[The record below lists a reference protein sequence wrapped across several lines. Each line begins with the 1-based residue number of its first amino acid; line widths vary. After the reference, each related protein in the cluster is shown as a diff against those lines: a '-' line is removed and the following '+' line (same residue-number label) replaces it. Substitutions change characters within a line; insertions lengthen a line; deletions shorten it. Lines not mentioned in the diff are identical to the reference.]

1 MNDWKVLLV
10 DDEEDFVTTL
20 AERME
25 LRGISTEVAFSGLEA
40 LEKLDDIKP
49 EMVVLDLLMPGMIG
63 LDVLRHIARTRP
75 QTAVIVLTGHGSCDF
90 KDEAIRLGAFECLL
104 KPVDIDV
111 LINKMMTALE
121 SLQSQKS

>member
-1 MNDWKVLLV
+1 MAMNDWKVLLV

-25 LRGISTEVAFSGLEA
+25 LRGIKAEVAFNGLEA
-40 LEKLDDIKP
+40 LEKLDDTKP

-63 LDVLRHIARTRP
+63 LDVLRHIAKTRP
-75 QTAVIVLTGHGSCDF
+75 HTAVIVLTGHGSCDL

-121 SLQSQKS
+121 SLKT